1 MSLKMSDFRNAD
13 FWSAYFAFR
22 PEKPKKK
29 SDQFRLFY
37 GIFNPEVA
45 KSFRENVLSRGGTEA
60 PMVLYKRFRGQE
72 PGIDALLIR
81 DGIKKE
87 KK

>member
-1 MSLKMSDFRNAD
+1 MPLKMSDFRNAD

-37 GIFNPEVA
+37 GIFNPETGVC
-45 KSFRENVLSRGGTEA
+45 RRR
-60 PMVLYKRFRGQE
+60 KRNFGPKKGNRLKTA
-72 PGIDALLIR
+72 ALLI
-81 DGIKKE
+81 GKNGVFAAC
-87 KK
+87 